1 MSYAG
6 PASRSKRPS
15 DITSAP
21 SAPNIARAKAG
32 MNRPSSREGSD
43 HGSAAVFAAG
53 VALGVVVGAGVA
65 LLFAPDSGFQT
76 RRAIVRG
83 GRRVTRRSRDAWDDL
98 RDELRQAVRN
108 KRRSWRLKRQRAR
121 DTRDSV

>member
-6 PASRSKRPS
+6 PASRSKRAP
-15 DITSAP
+15 DITP
-21 SAPNIARAKAG
+21 SASGIARPRTGLSHSTAG
-32 MNRPSSREGSD
+32 ERSAGR
-43 HGSAAVFAAG
+43 GSATLFAAG

-65 LLFAPDSGFQT
+65 LLVAPNSGYET
-76 RRAIVRG
+76 RQAIARR
-83 GRRVTRRSRDAWDDL
+83 GRRVSRRSRDAWDDL

-121 DTRDSV
+121 DAHEPV